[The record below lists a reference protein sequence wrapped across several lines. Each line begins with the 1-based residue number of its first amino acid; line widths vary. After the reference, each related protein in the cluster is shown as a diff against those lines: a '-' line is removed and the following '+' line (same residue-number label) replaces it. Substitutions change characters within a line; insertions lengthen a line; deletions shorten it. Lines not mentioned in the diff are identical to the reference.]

1 MVLQQN
7 WCVFFLNIF
16 EELNWKNWSNFIA
29 IIFKKK
35 RKDGTFVNLFYIYW
49 IVQGIGLSCIFVVV
63 FHRLMKIPVSFLK
76 PLKEVLTTLTQ
87 QPTFKQ
93 KNLIFKFKKVQLLCP
108 TPVWSTTRWLPSE
121 ETKGSKTHM
130 PLRFD
135 ASKASHVSVTLQL
148 PNVTITW
155 TVNAYAWSLKLFQ
168 NSF

>member
-1 MVLQQN
+1 ML
-7 WCVFFLNIF
+7 FFLNIF
-16 EELNWKNWSNFIA
+16 EELSWKNWCNFIA
-29 IIFKKK
+29 IMFKKK
-35 RKDGTFVNLFYIYW
+35 RKEEHLW
-49 IVQGIGLSCIFVVV
+49 ISSTCTELRRDLASCIFVVV
-63 FHRLMKIPVSFLK
+63 FYRSMKIPVSFLK
-76 PLKEVLTTLTQ
+76 PLKEVLTTLIQ

>member
-1 MVLQQN
+1 ML
-7 WCVFFLNIF
+7 FFLNIF

-29 IIFKKK
+29 IIVKK
-35 RKDGTFVNLFYIYW
+35 TPNICESLLCVLNCE
-49 IVQGIGLSCIFVVV
+49 GIGVSRIFVVV
-63 FHRLMKIPVSFLK
+63 LYRSMKIPVSFLK

-87 QPTFKQ
+87 RPTFKQ

-108 TPVWSTTRWLPSE
+108 TPVWSTTRWLPGE
-121 ETKGSKTHM
+121 EIKGSKIHM